1 MNTKLKGFSKKTLV
15 AYWSYYF
22 FICPEEL
29 RNIAFHHRQQTQ
41 EKKMKQVNE
50 SQQLK
55 WNGTERCRKH
65 NENNQRKVQTS
76 ME

>member
-1 MNTKLKGFSKKTLV
+1 MNTELEGFPKETIV
-15 AYWSYYF
+15 AYSSYYF

-29 RNIAFHHRQQTQ
+29 RNFDFHHRQQTQ

-55 WNGTERCRKH
+55 RNRTERCRKY

>member
-1 MNTKLKGFSKKTLV
+1 MNTELEGFSKETLV
-15 AYWSYYF
+15 EYSSCCF
-22 FICPEEL
+22 FICLEEL
-29 RNIAFHHRQQTQ
+29 RNIAFHLRQQTQ

-55 WNGTERCRKH
+55 RNGTERCRKY